1 MEDQQKLQEMVNE
14 LNVYKNQAELLQQQV
29 EALQASL
36 AEVRLLEATID
47 DMKGKSNVE
56 ALVPIGSGAFMKG
69 EITDS
74 SNVVI
79 SVGAGVAISKT
90 PEEAKETLADQKN
103 DLNISLDKTLEQ
115 LQKVTDVIG
124 QLSPR
129 AEQLMAKVQQQ
140 GMMPQ

>member
-1 MEDQQKLQEMVNE
+1 MEDQQKLQEMINE

-29 EALQASL
+29 EAIQASL
-36 AEVRLLEATID
+36 AEVRMLESTID
-47 DMKGKSNVE
+47 DMKDKSAVE
-56 ALVPIGSGAFMKG
+56 ALVPIGAGAFMKG

-103 DLNISLDKTLEQ
+103 DLNVSLDKTLEQ